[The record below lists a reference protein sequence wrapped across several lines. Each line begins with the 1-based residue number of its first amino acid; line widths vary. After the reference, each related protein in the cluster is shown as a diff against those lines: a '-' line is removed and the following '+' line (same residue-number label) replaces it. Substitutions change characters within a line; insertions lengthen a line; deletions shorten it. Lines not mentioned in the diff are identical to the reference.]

1 MADLPLAIDQ
11 PLERKCDL
19 PFLIAL
25 GSGRQPPGFSHKLP
39 SGLYQLADIEKV
51 WMPWHSHSRL
61 DQAGELPNSQSPDA
75 VTGTVIGLFWRPE
88 RSRRCPFL
96 LTLEN

>member
-25 GSGRQPPGFSHKLP
+25 GSGRHLAGCFYKLQPRQD
-39 SGLYQLADIEKV
+39 QLADIEQL
-51 WMPWHSHSRL
+51 WMWWHS
-61 DQAGELPNSQSPDA
+61 Q
-75 VTGTVIGLFWRPE
+75 
-88 RSRRCPFL
+88 
-96 LTLEN
+96 TL